1 MKKIAQHILYLL
13 PLSLIIS
20 ACGSADSS
28 ETETKEKLQLYVKT
42 EEVANKTFI
51 HEIKVQGNVETDQD
65 VLLTA
70 EMGGLITSV
79 NVKSGQHV
87 SKGQVIAQVDASVL
101 SSSKQELE
109 TQLEYAEYMLEK
121 QEELNKRGVGSDFD
135 LEAAKSQVNSLK
147 ASIESISTRQGKATI
162 RAPFS
167 GVIDQVFAKQG
178 QMAGPSS
185 PLVRLV
191 NNESVDITAMISEKH
206 LANVHVGT
214 PIEVTFPN
222 FKDTTIKLQI
232 TSVGNF
238 IEPTNRTFRIMAS
251 IPKNNILLPN
261 MLAEVH
267 ITDFEVKNGLVVSS
281 NSVLKDQNSED
292 FVYVA
297 KKTGDGL
304 YKVKKTNIT
313 VIESYNGE
321 SLVAPSKEIKE
332 GLLIVAEGAR
342 GITDGDIVTNK
353 KQD

>member
-1 MKKIAQHILYLL
+1 MKKITQHILYLL
-13 PLSLIIS
+13 PLSIVIS
-20 ACGSADSS
+20 GCGGAESS
-28 ETETKEKLQLYVKT
+28 ETAPEETLELYVKT
-42 EEVANKTFI
+42 EEVANKTFT

-87 SKGQVIAQVDASVL
+87 SKGQIIAQVDASVL
-101 SSSKQELE
+101 SSSRQELE
-109 TQLEYAEYMLEK
+109 TQLQYAEYMLEK
-121 QEELNKRGVGSDFD
+121 QQELNKRGVGSDFD

-147 ASIESISTRQGKATI
+147 ASIESISTRQGKAI
-162 RAPFS
+162 IKAPFS

-178 QMAGPSS
+178 QMAGPSA

-191 NNESVDITAMISEKH
+191 NNSSVDITAMISEKH
-206 LANVHVGT
+206 LANIHVGT

-222 FKDTTIKLQI
+222 FKDTTVKLQI
-232 TSVGNF
+232 TSVGNY

-251 IPKNNILLPN
+251 IPKNDILLPN

-267 ITDFEVKNGLVVSS
+267 ITDLVVKNGLVVSS
-281 NSVLKDQNSED
+281 KSILKDQNSKD

-297 KKTGDGL
+297 KKTGDGQ

-313 VIESYNGE
+313 VIESFNGE
-321 SLVAPSKEIKE
+321 TLVAPSSEIKE

-342 GITDGDIVTNK
+342 GITDGDIVTNTK
-353 KQD
+353 KD